1 MKNMHSLFLTS
12 TVLAATAL
20 VAACGG
26 GGGDAPAATPIAA
39 LDGYYQGTV
48 SSGSQFQL
56 LALENGQFYS
66 LVGNTDAQG
75 VFRVT
80 SLVEGRGISTNGTF
94 ATSSVKEFTSTGQVL
109 SESLSATY
117 VPKTSVAG
125 TLTYSGSAVT
135 FSGNVSASS
144 NYNYETAATL
154 SAVSGSWSGGSL
166 YGEGQTVAISTTGAI
181 TGTSALGCQYTGT
194 ASPRAS
200 GKNVLD
206 VTVTFGP
213 SPCALPGQTGS
224 GIGVSTVL
232 ASGRQQLLVA
242 LTNTD
247 RSAGIVVFAQ
257 R

>member
-1 MKNMHSLFLTS
+1 MHPIFLTF
-12 TVLAATAL
+12 TALAAAAL
-20 VAACGG
+20 VSACGG
-26 GGGDAPAATPIAA
+26 GGGDAPTATQVAA

-48 SSGSQFQL
+48 STGNQFQL

-66 LVGNTDAQG
+66 LVGTTDAQG
-75 VFRVT
+75 VFRVS
-80 SLVEGRGISTNGTF
+80 SLVEGRGTTTNGTF

-125 TLTYSGSAVT
+125 TLTSSSGAVT
-135 FSGNVSASS
+135 FNGTAPASN
-144 NYNYETAATL
+144 NYNYDTAATL
-154 SAVSGSWSGGSL
+154 SAVSGSWSGSSL
-166 YGEGQTVAISTTGAI
+166 YGEGQTIAISATGAI
-181 TGTSALGCQYTGT
+181 TGTSALGCHYTGT

-206 VTVTFGP
+206 VTVAFGP
-213 SPCALPGQTGS
+213 APCALPGQSGS
-224 GIGVSTVL
+224 GVGVSTVL
-232 ASGRQQLLVA
+232 ANGRQQLLVA
-242 LTNTD
+242 LTNAD

>member
-1 MKNMHSLFLTS
+1 MHSIFLTS

-26 GGGDAPAATPIAA
+26 GGGDAPTATPIASF
-39 LDGYYQGTV
+39 DGYYQGTA
-48 SSGSQFQL
+48 STGKQFQL

-66 LVGNTDAQG
+66 LVGTTDAQG
-75 VFRVT
+75 VFQVT
-80 SLVEGRGISTNGTF
+80 SLVEGRGTSTNSTF
-94 ATSSVKEFTSTGQVL
+94 VTSSVKEFTSTGQVL

-125 TLTYSGSAVT
+125 TLTYSNSSVT
-135 FSGNVSASS
+135 FNGTAPASN
-144 NYNYETAATL
+144 NYNYDTAATL
-154 SAVSGSWSGGSL
+154 SAVSGNWSGSSL
-166 YGEGQTVAISTTGAI
+166 YGEGQAFSISTTGTI
-181 TGTSALGCQYTGT
+181 NGTSAQGCKYTGT

-206 VTVTFGP
+206 VTVLFGP

-224 GIGVSTVL
+224 GGGVATVL
-232 ASGRQQLLVA
+232 ANGRQQLLIA
-242 LTNTD
+242 ITNTD
-247 RSAGIVVFAQ
+247 RSAGMVVFAQ